1 MDRKKADF
9 QFKEFGIRQEQCGMK
24 VGTDGVLL
32 GAWAWGG
39 RRILDIG
46 TGTGLIALMM
56 AQRFGTAQVDAIDV
70 DEDACRQASENIA
83 ASPFADRV
91 SVACARLQDYNVGD
105 ALYDAIVSNPPFFL
119 ETLKSP
125 DPQRAMA
132 RHADSLPF
140 ADLFAGVARLLSE
153 TGVFSVVVPVE
164 AAESLMFEAVLKRFP
179 GTPVFRQDGGAQAAQ
194 TFAPYLCTASCH
206 RGHGRCHPTAS
217 DPYGRTLPVVWRT
230 DSGVLRKV
238 GEVLRRFFFGGS

>member
-9 QFKEFGIRQEQCGMK
+9 QFKEFGIRQDQCGMK

-91 SVACARLQDYNVGD
+91 NVVCARLQDYSVVD
-105 ALYDAIVSNPPFFL
+105 TLYDAIVSNPPFFL

-125 DPQRAMA
+125 APQRAMA

-153 TGVFSVVVPVE
+153 TGVFSVVVPAE
-164 AAESLMFEAVLKRFP
+164 AAESLMFEAALKRFFLVRRCFVKTVERKP
-179 GTPVFRQDGGAQAAQ
+179 PRRLLL
-194 TFAPYLCTASCH
+194 TFA
-206 RGHGRCHPTAS
+206 RHPATEGMEDATQLLQTPTGERS
-217 DPYGRTLPVVWRT
+217 PWYGELTREFYVR
-230 DSGVLRKV
+230 
-238 GEVLRRFFFGGS
+238 

>member
-164 AAESLMFEAVLKRFP
+164 AAESLMFEAVLKRFFLVRRCFVKTVEHKP
-179 GTPVFRQDGGAQAAQ
+179 PRRLLL
-194 TFAPYLCTASCH
+194 TFA
-206 RGHGRCHPTAS
+206 RHPATEGMEDATQLLQTPTGERS
-217 DPYGRTLPVVWRT
+217 PWYGELTREFYV
-230 DSGVLRKV
+230 K
-238 GEVLRRFFFGGS
+238 